1 MSPRSEPSQDLT
13 MSILRLLTSLL
24 SIFSI
29 CIFVASCSPG
39 TKPESQPESKAELK
53 PKSKAESKIDS
64 VSVAIGNVHH
74 GECSQTIFVSGSVV
88 SPDAPSTPAFLVSGK
103 VIFVGPREGDYVSK
117 GKVLAEIDPTDFRL
131 QLNVAEAQ
139 KENLRAALEKAMNSV
154 RPESLEQARIAYERA
169 EDEYRRM
176 KMMYDS
182 NSLAPNDFLKYK
194 AVYETSK
201 EAYEQAKAGGQK
213 EDKELARAAYN
224 EADARV
230 QVAAKALSDATLVAP
245 MSGYIAKKSI
255 ETGDTAA
262 PGRPVFEIVQ
272 LDTVEV
278 NVGVPETDV
287 HLVRIGQKASVTLP
301 ALPGQ
306 SFEGT
311 IRIINVAA
319 DPSTRTYMARITIP
333 NPKHVLKIGMVAE
346 AKIAG
351 DRKISMMTVPGEAIV
366 RDAQGATI
374 VFVYFPEQR
383 RVYSKRVKVGTFC
396 GTEVEI
402 KEGLSGDEAI
412 VIAGQDHLRDGM
424 PVTIAT
430 PPSENA
436 SDKQRRSAP

>member
-1 MSPRSEPSQDLT
+1 MMAIPRFLA
-13 MSILRLLTSLL
+13 SLF

-29 CIFVASCSPG
+29 CILVASCSPG
-39 TKPESQPESKAELK
+39 TKPESK
-53 PKSKAESKIDS
+53 PESKIDS
-64 VSVAIGNVHH
+64 VSVAIAKVDHR
-74 GECSQTIFVSGSVV
+74 ECNRTIFVSGSVV
-88 SPDAPSTPAFLVSGK
+88 SPDAPSIPAFLVSGK
-103 VIFVGPREGDYVSK
+103 VISVGPREGDYVSK

-131 QLNVAEAQ
+131 SLNVAEAQ
-139 KENLRAALEKAMNSV
+139 KNSAHATLEKAMNSY
-154 RPESLEQARIAYERA
+154 RPEALEQTRIAYERA

-194 AVYETSK
+194 ATYETAK

-245 MSGYIAKKSI
+245 VSGYISKRSI
-255 ETGDTAA
+255 EPGDTASA
-262 PGRPVFEIVQ
+262 GRPVFEIVQ

-287 HLVRIGQKASVTLP
+287 HLVRIGQKASLTLP

-311 IRIINVAA
+311 IRIINVSA
-319 DPSTRTYMARITIP
+319 DPNTRTYMARISVP

-346 AKIAG
+346 ARIARG
-351 DRKISMMTVPGEAIV
+351 QKAPMMTVPGEAIV

-374 VFVYFPEQR
+374 VFVYFPKEG

-402 KEGLSGDEAI
+402 REGLSGDESI
-412 VIAGQDHLRDGM
+412 VIAGHDYLRDGM
-424 PVTIAT
+424 PVAIAGG
-430 PPSENA
+430 PAEKA
-436 SDKQRRSAP
+436 SDNQRRPAR

>member
-1 MSPRSEPSQDLT
+1 MPIPRFLV
-13 MSILRLLTSLL
+13 SLF
-24 SIFSI
+24 SMVSI

-39 TKPESQPESKAELK
+39 TKPESKAESRSESK
-53 PKSKAESKIDS
+53 PKSKPELKIDS
-64 VSVAIGNVHH
+64 VPVVIGKVNH
-74 GECSQTIFVSGSVV
+74 GECNQTIFVSGSVV
-88 SPDAPSTPAFLVSGK
+88 SPHAPSTPTFLVSGK
-103 VIFVGPREGDYVSK
+103 VIFVGPREGDYVAK
-117 GKVLAEIDPTDFRL
+117 GSVLAQIDPTDFRL
-131 QLNVAEAQ
+131 SLNVAEAQ
-139 KENLRAALEKAMNSV
+139 KKSAHANLEKVMNSY
-154 RPESLEQARIAYERA
+154 RPEALEQARIAYDRA

-194 AVYETSK
+194 ATYETAK
-201 EAYEQAKAGGQK
+201 QVYEQAKEGGQK
-213 EDKELARAAYN
+213 EDKRLTIATYDET
-224 EADARV
+224 DARLRI
-230 QVAAKALSDATLVAP
+230 AAKALSDATLYAP
-245 MSGYIAKKSI
+245 VSGYVAKRSI
-255 ETGDTAA
+255 EPGDTASA
-262 PGRPVFEIVQ
+262 GRPVFEIVQ

-287 HLVRIGQKASVTLP
+287 HLVRIGQKVSLTLP

-311 IRIINVAA
+311 IRIINVSA
-319 DPSTRTYMARITIP
+319 DPNTRTYMARVAVP

-374 VFVYFPEQR
+374 VFVYFPKEG

-396 GTEVEI
+396 GTEIEI
-402 KEGLSGDEAI
+402 KEGLSGDESI
-412 VIAGQDHLRDGM
+412 VIAGHDYLRDGM

-430 PPSENA
+430 PPPQKA
-436 SDKQRRSAP
+436 SDKQKREAR